1 MVAATTIHPNHTRID
16 VKSLARMP
24 LPEIPGMPVAL
35 GRMGHLM
42 VRLAV
47 TGSEIE
53 AALSLRYNVFFAEP
67 GQAATGSQN
76 RDADRFDDLC
86 DHLLILD
93 ESVSGPAEAQI
104 IGTCRLLREEHS
116 LLAGGFYSESEF
128 DVRDFV
134 SRHKNRRFLELG
146 RSCILSP
153 YRSKRTVELLWHG
166 IWAYCRTHSIDVMFG
181 CASFPGTIPAIHA
194 LPLSLLYHHARASGD
209 WSVSALVN
217 RAVPMD
223 LMPDEA
229 IDARAA
235 LSAMPPL
242 IKGYLRLGAKFGEH
256 AVVDHAFGTTD
267 VFVIMRTEEI
277 SSRYL
282 NHFGPEATRFG

>member
-1 MVAATTIHPNHTRID
+1 MVVAATTHSNHGQMAATP
-16 VKSLARMP
+16 LAGMP
-24 LPEIPGMPVAL
+24 LPAIPGAPANL
-35 GRMGHLM
+35 GKMGSLI
-42 VRLAV
+42 VRLAA
-47 TGSEIE
+47 TEREIE
-53 AALSLRYNVFFAEP
+53 AALGLRYNVFFAES
-67 GQAATGSQN
+67 GRSVTGN

-93 ESVSGPAEAQI
+93 ESVSGPVEARI
-104 IGTCRLLREEHS
+104 VSTCRLLRERHS
-116 LLAGGFYSESEF
+116 LLAGGFYSEGEF
-128 DVRDFV
+128 DVRGLIG
-134 SRHKNRRFLELG
+134 HHENRRFLELG
-146 RSCILSP
+146 RSCILP
-153 YRSKRTVELLWHG
+153 GYRSKRTVELLWHG
-166 IWAYCRTHSIDVMFG
+166 VWAYCRAHSTDVMFG

-194 LPLSLLYHHARASGD
+194 LPLSFLYHQARAKGD
-209 WSVSALVN
+209 WRVAALED
-217 RAVPMD
+217 RALSMD
-223 LMPDEA
+223 LMPEEA
-229 IDARAA
+229 IDLRAA